1 MTSIGAAFHGLGKVL
16 AVPSVVVWFW
26 LGSVVIALPAAWA
39 LAESIRDSVGE
50 SLVDENLREG
60 FDMGWYGEY
69 RSDAEGIERSF
80 SPTVVGAG
88 PFFDNIEAWYNG
100 TLFDV
105 HPGLLGLGVLYA
117 LFWSLS
123 LGGVLHRYGEAAGL
137 FRLGEFLSQGGAY
150 FFRFVRLAVLSGF
163 LYYVVYRFSGW
174 LFRRIERATQDVTVE
189 ETVFAY
195 VVVASVLVVFLL
207 TFVNMAFDY
216 AKIATFR
223 ENRRSMVLASLK
235 GFGFVLSNFGR
246 AAMLYYGLG
255 ACGLVLLFLY
265 YTIAPGPDQSSMLGV
280 LAAFALGQM
289 YLIAKLVLRL
299 TFYAGQME
307 LFDARRPY

>member
-1 MTSIGAAFHGLGKVL
+1 VL
-16 AVPSVVVWFW
+16 WLW
-26 LGSVVIALPAAWA
+26 LGSVVIALPAAVVLEA
-39 LAESIRDSVGE
+39 SIRDSVGG
-50 SLVDENLREG
+50 SLVGDELRNG

-69 RSDAEGIERSF
+69 RADAEGVERAF
-80 SPTVVGAG
+80 GPTVVGAG

-100 TLFDV
+100 SLFDA

-117 LFWSLS
+117 LFWALC

-137 FRLGEFLSQGGAY
+137 FRLGEFLAEGGAY
-150 FFRFVRLAVLSGF
+150 FFRFIRLAVIAGV
-163 LYYVVYRFSGW
+163 LYYAVYRFSAW
-174 LFRRIERATQDVTVE
+174 LFRRIERASQDVTVE
-189 ETVFAY
+189 ETVLAY
-195 VVVASVLVVFLL
+195 VVAASLLVVFLL
-207 TFVNMAFDY
+207 TFINVSFDY

-246 AAMLYYGLG
+246 SVTLYYGLG
-255 ACGLVLLFLY
+255 VVGLVMLFVY
-265 YTIAPGPDQSSMLGV
+265 HAIAPGPGQSTMLGV
-280 LAAFALGQM
+280 VAAFALGQM